1 MDKKLYKR
9 FYTTLFVII
18 FIFILNFKFFKKF
31 HNSIIITIHLFLF
44 LRLTKLLKKIWLR
57 KKYSYSIITHQ
68 CNFIFLLTFKKF
80 SILLKNKIIQ
90 FNNNNISFLKKK

>member
-57 KKYSYSIITHQ
+57 KNSYSIITHQ
-68 CNFIFLLTFKKF
+68 CNFIFLLAFKKF
-80 SILLKNKIIQ
+80 SILLKNKII
-90 FNNNNISFLKKK
+90 